1 MLVSIARKILQGG
14 VLIVIGACLA
24 MGLGILIPGPISV
37 SSENSDPSNGPT
49 RQILVLSNPI
59 HTDIALP
66 ADPDVLEALSFVSAE
81 GLELDYPGVVW
92 IVVGWGGRSFYLET
106 PTWADLKPGP
116 VFAALTWDSS
126 VMHVRRSG
134 TIPPEHE
141 NVRALELSTAEF
153 QNLLEGVQDSFGTE
167 TADPPRAIAGASY
180 DTHDI
185 FFPAKGGFNAL
196 VGCNTWTA
204 RMLRLAGVRTGL
216 WTPLPSTLDW
226 SLDFHGPG

>member
-1 MLVSIARKILQGG
+1 MLVSIARKILWGG
-14 VLIVIGACLA
+14 VLIAFGACLA

-37 SSENSDPSNGPT
+37 SAEKQDLSDVQT
-49 RQILVLSNPI
+49 RQILILSNPI

-81 GLELDYPGVVW
+81 GLELDYPGVFW

-106 PTWADLKPGP
+106 PTWAELKPGP
-116 VFAALTWDSS
+116 VFAALTWDHS
-126 VMHVRRSG
+126 VMHVRRSS

-141 NVRALELSTAEF
+141 NVRTLALSPAEF
-153 QNLLEGVQDSFGTE
+153 QKLLKGVQDSFGTD
-167 TADPPRAIAGASY
+167 TADPPRAIDGASY
-180 DTHDI
+180 DAHDI

-226 SLDFHGPG
+226 SLDIHGSG